1 MSTWASSN
9 FQLPC
14 RAWTIVDRYGRM
26 VINPV
31 AVRERAERL
40 AGENINATY
49 HKAKALGYR
58 VIQIEMREIEG

>member
-14 RAWTIVDRYGRM
+14 RAWTVVDKYGRM

-31 AVRERAERL
+31 SLEDRAKRL
-40 AGENINATY
+40 AGENINSTY
-49 HKAKALGYR
+49 VQAKNQGYR
-58 VIQIEMREIEG
+58 VIQIEMKEIEG